1 MDSQDA
7 ILYACGKG
15 REKQWA
21 RESIIIDYL
30 KNNKPEY
37 ANYLYIENIHK
48 LKHPDKKQNGKL
60 IYRFGYLF
68 RIPKTEINLTI
79 DESSGRI
86 SICEDEIGYG
96 KDEVYEKVFEF
107 LKQQIDIKNLYI
119 KTNLNDN
126 RYLIK

>member
-1 MDSQDA
+1 MNSIDG

-15 REKQWA
+15 KEKQWA
-21 RESIIIDYL
+21 RESVIMSYL

-48 LKHPDKKQNGKL
+48 LKHPDKKENGKL
-60 IYRFGYLF
+60 IYKFGYLF
-68 RIPKTEINLTI
+68 RIPKTEINIKI
-79 DESSGRI
+79 DENSGRI
-86 SICEDEIGYG
+86 SVHEDEIGYG

-107 LKQQIDIKNLYI
+107 LKEQIDLKNVYI

>member
-1 MDSQDA
+1 MSYTDA

-21 RESIIIDYL
+21 RENIIINYL

-37 ANYLYIENIHK
+37 ANYLYIDDIHK
-48 LKHPDKKQNGKL
+48 LKRPDKQENGYL

-68 RIPKTEINLTI
+68 RVPKTEIDLLI
-79 DESSGRI
+79 EQRSGRI
-86 SICEDEIGYG
+86 SIKEDEIMWG
-96 KDEVYEKVFEF
+96 KDEVYEKIFEF
-107 LKQQIDIKNLYI
+107 LKEQIDLKNVYI